1 MVRNISLDDQE
12 LLRQIKNN
20 NSHALKILFE
30 KYFGPLCFFSFQI
43 VKSNELSEE
52 SVSDVFTNIWLKRNT
67 IEIRTNFKTYIY
79 TAVKNQ
85 SINYLRQEKRYSQN
99 TDSNNLHLIV
109 SDQTADQS
117 ILQQNLENK
126 IDSLINELPKRRGLI
141 FRMNRI
147 DGLSYK
153 EIAEILSIS
162 INTVQNQ
169 MVKAV
174 KFISDQY
181 PRLKKLFI
189 WLFLILFS

>member
-1 MVRNISLDDQE
+1 MIRNINSDDLE

-20 NSHALKILFE
+20 DSHALKILFE
-30 KYFGPLCFFSFQI
+30 RYFQPLCYFSFQI
-43 VKSNELSEE
+43 VKSIELSEE
-52 SVSDVFTNIWLKRNT
+52 SVSDVFTNIWLKRKT
-67 IEIRTNFKTYIY
+67 IEIRTNFRTYLY

-85 SINYLRQEKRYSQN
+85 SINYLKHEKKYFQN
-99 TDSNNLHLIV
+99 SDSTNLHLIV
-109 SDQTADQS
+109 SDQSADQS

-126 IDSLINELPKRRGLI
+126 IDLLIKELPERRGLI

-169 MVKAV
+169 MVKAI
-174 KFISDQY
+174 KYIADQL
-181 PRLKKLFI
+181 PRIKKLF
-189 WLFLILFS
+189 